1 MKQLICDSLN
11 GMRITQIILATAICT
26 PESESEVAQSCPT
39 LCDPMDNR
47 LLCPWD
53 FLGKSTEV
61 GCHFLLKDRDTSPLE
76 SAAAADLRIEFG
88 EPPRASSVVECED
101 MSHRDLREEISVGNV
116 CGRKSGSHGGKL
128 ILLSHTVGAA
138 ITVASLSLQAS
149 VGS

>member
-26 PESESEVAQSCPT
+26 PESESEVAQSCLT

-61 GCHFLLKDRDTSPLE
+61 ACHCLLGGFKSKLFPFLSERCYCKDLLNIE
-76 SAAAADLRIEFG
+76 STADQ
-88 EPPRASSVVECED
+88 
-101 MSHRDLREEISVGNV
+101 
-116 CGRKSGSHGGKL
+116 K
-128 ILLSHTVGAA
+128 IL
-138 ITVASLSLQAS
+138 
-149 VGS
+149 

>member
-39 LCDPMDNR
+39 LCNPMDNR

-101 MSHRDLREEISVGNV
+101 MSHRDSREEISVGNT
-116 CGRKSGSHGGKL
+116 CERKPGKHRRRA
-128 ILLSHTVGAA
+128 ILLSHTQEVES
-138 ITVASLSLQAS
+138 SL
-149 VGS
+149 